1 MVRKSYLYNFWWQ
14 SRRRR
19 YFTRYTTQRET
30 KRAQKFV
37 RIEPP
42 NFKNPNFTAFLFII
56 FTACLR
62 WLSKLWVIFTIKISI
77 SYFVTSERI
86 CIVLHKYS
94 GVVLQ
99 NDISYVWCINVSC
112 LIDNDSVFSYII
124 EPLQIM
130 DQRSSQN
137 TIRHCSSKMM
147 LLEDFGVL
155 QVCW

>member
-1 MVRKSYLYNFWWQ
+1 MY
-14 SRRRR
+14 
-19 YFTRYTTQRET
+19 
-30 KRAQKFV
+30 
-37 RIEPP
+37 
-42 NFKNPNFTAFLFII
+42 
-56 FTACLR
+56 
-62 WLSKLWVIFTIKISI
+62 
-77 SYFVTSERI
+77 
-86 CIVLHKYS
+86 
-94 GVVLQ
+94 
-99 NDISYVWCINVSC
+99 NVSC